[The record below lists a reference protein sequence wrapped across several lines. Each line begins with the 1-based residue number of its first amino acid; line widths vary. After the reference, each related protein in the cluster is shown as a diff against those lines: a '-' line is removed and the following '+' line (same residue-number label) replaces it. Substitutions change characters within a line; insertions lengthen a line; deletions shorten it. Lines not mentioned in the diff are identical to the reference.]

1 MTDTYTISLS
11 NTDST
16 SATGATLNSDG
27 SVTGPEGVPPTGN
40 TFTDVVYQPVK
51 LYIEGV
57 QVPFIAISISQ
68 AIGTYPSAMISVP
81 PQAGLMDIA
90 RYYQPKIHIFYT
102 DQVYGGDRLLFWGHI
117 ARVEYSRS
125 RNPASSSISFQCVHK
140 NELMKLVTLDYNGYV
155 GSNMTNSTDPNPEQA
170 ALKVDLMTSE
180 LSIINALSGVTGVQT
195 AAQDVL
201 GPSNTQISEADVT
214 KIAPQFQGF
223 LARYSGIPGSMMNI
237 WNQFKRQC
245 YMAPAWSSTMTSMYI
260 PLVENGLKFFNRI
273 SGHYLVE
280 SYAESHR
287 EQYCPHDIPPS
298 DVKYNLLVPPSSQLP
313 SVSAMKTAL
322 TVYAVKSQMGY
333 SGEMTDFI
341 TMMNNFFYSVEYEYL
356 TLASPAAVAVN
367 PTTYVNPDVPSAW
380 AAANRMAVE
389 TIIKPQ
395 TPFYYAPVCNVVYP
409 NMFSTI
415 SVTQDE
421 ANVPTRVTAY
431 TDMLPNDGGGA
442 LNTFYRAP
450 ESVREAVAVGVSLAN
465 ASGAQN
471 AIDLLS
477 TTGPSYNV
485 PGKYEEARGVVQ
497 RKVVMPNWL
506 SFYVADQIPNVGDPN
521 NEAWPA
527 QGTQDY
533 TDLVNMHAAWVDRYG
548 YDITEN
554 DGVVTRTLNTSKDV
568 MDPNSPQ
575 SQIAPFQ
582 RMLFNTADYEFAKA
596 IEQARSGMI
605 EMVFNPYIVC
615 GYPMDIIDS
624 SPNYPCFHATCASVT
639 HTITASS
646 INTSVSFV
654 GAMTYAE
661 MSTYYI
667 PPVAPWLQNILN
679 VNNVQYGTATASNPG
694 TTTVPSGQVGP
705 VAYNSPTTYAAT
717 SGTDSYGS
725 PSGTIQSVE
734 QTLINNPTALA
745 AATDYYRTTLGVGA
759 ADPSLLYAFDYGQ
772 PSAVSRSN
780 GMLASGFAQSAPD
793 SNGIETNP
801 YRSSNGNLSL
811 TARQIEGKE
820 AIMAAFGIKFIDLD
834 PTLYSQQASSY
845 LNPILDKSI
854 LLEPGAS
861 LFVDYQI
868 TEDFI
873 NASSIKQE
881 IQNLNTTNT
890 STT

>member
-1 MTDTYTISLS
+1 MSDNFTISLG
-11 NTDST
+11 TTPAAST
-16 SATGATLNSDG
+16 VTLNSDG
-27 SVTGPEGVPPTGN
+27 SVTGSEGAVPSGN
-40 TFTDVVYQPVK
+40 TFTDVIYQTVK

-57 QVPFIAISISQ
+57 QVPFTAISISQ
-68 AIGTYPSAMISVP
+68 SIGTYPSAMISVP

-90 RYYQPKIHIFYT
+90 RYYQPKVHIFYT
-102 DQVYGGDRLLFWGHI
+102 DQITGGDRLLFWGHI

-125 RNPASSSISFQCVHK
+125 RSPASSSISFQCVHK

-155 GSNMTNSTDPNPEQA
+155 GSNMSNGTDPNPEQA

-180 LSIINALSGVTGVQT
+180 LSIINALSGITGVQS
-195 AAQDVL
+195 AAQDLL
-201 GPSNTQISEADVT
+201 GPTNTQISEADVT
-214 KIAPQFQGF
+214 KAATKFQGF
-223 LARYSGIPGSMMNI
+223 IPRYAGIPGSMMNI

-260 PLVENGLKFFNRI
+260 PLVEDGLKFFNRI

-280 SYAESHR
+280 NYAETHR

-333 SGEMTDFI
+333 SGELTDFI

-356 TLASPAAVAVN
+356 TLASPAAVPVD
-367 PTTYVNPDVPSAW
+367 PTTYVNPDSASAW
-380 AAANRMAVE
+380 ASANRMAVE
-389 TIIKPQ
+389 TVIKPQ

-409 NMFSTI
+409 QMFTSI
-415 SVTQDE
+415 SVSQDE
-421 ANVPTRVTAY
+421 ASVPTRVTAY

-471 AIDLLS
+471 TIDLLS

-506 SFYVADQIPNVGDPN
+506 SFYIADQIPNVGDPN

-527 QGTQDY
+527 QGTADY
-533 TDLVNMHAAWVDRYG
+533 NDLVNMHAAWVDRYG

-554 DGVVTRTLNTSKDV
+554 DGVVTRTLNTSKDT

-582 RMLFNTADYEFAKA
+582 RMLFNTADYEFAKSV
-596 IEQARSGMI
+596 EQARSGII

-624 SPNYPCFHATCASVT
+624 SPAYPCFHATCASIT
-639 HTITASS
+639 HNITASS
-646 INTSVSFV
+646 ISTTVSFV

-661 MSTYYI
+661 MSNYYI

-679 VNNVQYGTATASNPG
+679 VNNVQYGTSTSTSGG
-694 TTTVPSGQVGP
+694 TTTVPSGQIGQ
-705 VAYNSPTTYAAT
+705 VANSSTTAT
-717 SGTDSYGS
+717 TTTGSASYGS
-725 PSGTIQSVE
+725 PTGTIQSVE

-745 AATDYYRTTLGVGA
+745 AATEYYQTTLGIGA

-772 PSAVSRSN
+772 PSAVTRSN
-780 GMLASGFAQSAPD
+780 GQLASGVAQSSPD
-793 SNGIETNP
+793 GNGIETNP
-801 YRSSNGNLSL
+801 YMSVVGNLSL
-811 TARQIEGKE
+811 SARQIEGKQ
-820 AIMAAFGIKFIDLD
+820 AIMAAFGINFIDLD

-861 LFVDYQI
+861 LFVDYQD
-868 TEDFI
+868 TSDFI

-881 IQNLNTTNT
+881 IQTLNTAQT
-890 STT
+890 SGS